1 MRTLTIII
9 TAEDADDTSWGQVAD
24 AIANSLP
31 VSRDLPFGSEWSGDF
46 SRMAYG
52 VRVAMAVQ
60 DGDPEAGTL
69 DTLEALIEALDE
81 VREVYTR
88 LELQKGVL
96 ADALKANDEEQAE
109 FSRGRIGR
117 HTVNLSKAQERLEAA
132 QRAHANS
139 KR

>member
-60 DGDPEAGTL
+60 DGEPEGTL
-69 DTLEALIEALDE
+69 DTLEALIEALDD

-96 ADALKANDEEQAE
+96 ADAVKAGDEEQAE
-109 FSRGRIGR
+109 FSRARIGR